1 MTDGPPR
8 EWVAYGEA
16 SHAVVGVKLG
26 VKIKLATIKPDRSSW
41 GRVEKRKILR
51 KGDLE
56 YNFSAAAMAR
66 AETAVLMH
74 LAGQCGPKRIAPDS
88 YRPSRNTPDYD
99 LVDDIIFERL
109 YHLSTAI
116 GTFKTTVL
124 LRGVFFAYGSIADPA
139 IRANKQFP
147 STDTGSHA
155 RTTPLIRPV
164 KAGGS
169 RVNARKVW
177 LVDIWTP
184 QLQGE
189 LQFMS
194 LYGGSRRAPAELR
207 SDLRRWARLG

>member
-8 EWVAYGEA
+8 EWVAYEEA

-26 VKIKLATIKPDRSSW
+26 VKIKLTTIKPDRSSW

-99 LVDDIIFERL
+99 LVNDMIFERL
-109 YHLSTAI
+109 YQKLHDEDVVAFRYLSYMEARAERLVWQYWKEI
-116 GTFKTTVL
+116 EAVAMAL
-124 LRGVFFAYGSIADPA
+124 LEHETLTGDQIIAVIYEVSGLP
-139 IRANKQFP
+139 P
-147 STDTGSHA
+147 PG
-155 RTTPLIRPV
+155 
-164 KAGGS
+164 
-169 RVNARKVW
+169 
-177 LVDIWTP
+177 
-184 QLQGE
+184 
-189 LQFMS
+189 
-194 LYGGSRRAPAELR
+194 
-207 SDLRRWARLG
+207 